1 LFPSYAKKI
10 ENNKLDVEQ
19 KLLLTK
25 SNLTVDL
32 DKCTGCGVCIDACPE
47 EAISEG
53 PVGAVGRGKA
63 KTSKIDVDAK
73 KCSYCGVCNI
83 MCPFDAIK
91 LTVDGQPKLPILEQQ
106 GFPQIAKEAK
116 IDQDK
121 CTRCVLCEEVCP
133 RDAIKREV
141 AEVDQGHKASST
153 NTRYT
158 LDFKLDEDKCTLCG
172 ICAGLCDAY
181 KIDYREPTPL
191 TVKKI
196 GKLNFDEK
204 KCDYCQLCITACPE
218 EAIKLERTELAAPKL
233 TGKVDIDLDECITC
247 SWCQVICPRDA
258 AKVEKLFE
266 GEYEL
271 VTEKCPAGCSTCVEV
286 CPANALYIPPVEEAG
301 QKPGKLMYNKDF
313 CMYCGACITAC
324 PADGT
329 IKMKR
334 TKINWKGE
342 ETNLSKK
349 IAEKLMAEKT
359 PRIGGA

>member
-1 LFPSYAKKI
+1 LFPSYAKKL

-47 EAISEG
+47 EAISKG

-63 KTSKIDVDAK
+63 QTSKIDVDAK

-83 MCPFDAIK
+83 MCPFNAIK
-91 LTVDGQPKLPILEQQ
+91 LTVDGQPKLPIIEQQ
-106 GFPQIAKEAK
+106 GFPVLEKKAK

-141 AEVDQGHKASST
+141 ADVDQGHKAAST
-153 NTRYT
+153 NTKYT
-158 LDFKLDEDKCTLCG
+158 LDFKLDEEKCTLCG
-172 ICAGLCDAY
+172 ICSELCDAF
-181 KIDYREPTPL
+181 KIDFKEPTPL

-218 EAIKLERTELAAPKL
+218 EAIKLERKELAAPKL
-233 TGKVDIDLDECITC
+233 SGKVDINLPECITC

-258 AKVEKLFE
+258 AKVDKMFE

-271 VTEKCPAGCSTCVEV
+271 VTDKCPAGCSTCVEI
-286 CPANALYIPPVEEAG
+286 CPCNALYLPLVEEAG
-301 QKPGKLMYNKDF
+301 HKPGKLAYNKDF
-313 CMYCGACITAC
+313 CMFCGACVNAC

-334 TKINWKGE
+334 TKINVTGE
-342 ETNLSKK
+342 KTSLYNK
-349 IAEKLMAEKT
+349 IEAKLLAEKT
-359 PRIGGA
+359 PKIQGA

>member
-1 LFPSYAKKI
+1 MFPSYAKKI

-19 KLLLTK
+19 KLLTTK
-25 SNLTVDL
+25 SNLVVDL

-47 EAISEG
+47 EAITEG
-53 PVGAVGRGKA
+53 PIGAVGRGKA

-91 LTVDGQPKLPILEQQ
+91 LSINGEAKLPILEQQ
-106 GFPQIAKEAK
+106 GFPTMEKNAK
-116 IDQDK
+116 IDQEK

-141 AEVDQGHKASST
+141 ADVDQGHKASST
-153 NTRYT
+153 NTKYT

-172 ICAGLCDAY
+172 ICSELCDAY
-181 KIDYREPTPL
+181 KIDYKEPTPL

-196 GKLNFDEK
+196 GKLTHDAK

-218 EAIKLERTELAAPKL
+218 EAIKLERKDLAVPKL
-233 TGKVDIDLDECITC
+233 TGKVDIDLDDCITC
-247 SWCQVICPRDA
+247 TWCQVICPRDA
-258 AKVEKLFE
+258 AKVEKMFE

-271 VTEKCPAGCSTCVEV
+271 VTDKCPAGCSTCVEV
-286 CPANALYIPPVEEAG
+286 CPANALYIPPTEEAG
-301 QKPGKLMYNKDF
+301 QRPGKLNYNKDF
-313 CMYCGACITAC
+313 CMYCGACVNAC

-349 IAEKLMAEKT
+349 IADKLMAAKT
-359 PRIGGA
+359 PKIKGA